1 MQAILSEALPLTATQ
16 KGVIQ
21 KWATQ
26 LTLIYLKV
34 PNLNNSVIAYLIVF
48 SEYGMTNASI
58 SSVALTLTATPKWV
72 KRGNKIVIHLCMRTK
87 VKITD
92 IAYLRLLR
100 VLTDQC
106 KYLNLGFTPDR
117 NPKRGNK
124 TG

>member
-1 MQAILSEALPLTATQ
+1 MQAILSEALPLAATP

-21 KWATQ
+21 KWATK
-26 LTLIYLKV
+26 LTLIYLKA
-34 PNLNNSVIAYLIVF
+34 PRLNNSGIAYLIVF
-48 SEYGMTNASI
+48 SEYGMTNR
-58 SSVALTLTATPKWV
+58 VALPLTATPKWI
-72 KRGNKIVIHLCMRTK
+72 KRGNKIVIHLCKRTK

-106 KYLNLGFTPDR
+106 KYLKLGFTPDR

-124 TG
+124 KG

>member
-1 MQAILSEALPLTATQ
+1 MQALLSEALPLTATL

-26 LTLIYLKV
+26 LTLIYLKA
-34 PNLNNSVIAYLIVF
+34 PRLNNSAIAYLIVF

-58 SSVALTLTATPKWV
+58 SSVALPLTATPKWV
-72 KRGNKIVIHLCMRTK
+72 KRGNKIVIHLCKRTK

-92 IAYLRLLR
+92 IAYIRVLR

-106 KYLNLGFTPDR
+106 KYLKLGFTPDR
-117 NPKRGNK
+117 NPKRGTK
-124 TG
+124 KG

>member
-1 MQAILSEALPLTATQ
+1 MQAILSEALPLTATP

-26 LTLIYLKV
+26 LTLIYLKA

-58 SSVALTLTATPKWV
+58 SSVALPLTATQKWV
-72 KRGNKIVIHLCMRTK
+72 KRGNKIVIHLCKRTK

-106 KYLNLGFTPDR
+106 KYLKLGFTPDR